1 MTDNKLEFSHDRAFK
16 DLVLT
21 FPKQSLRALVPRL
34 ESEYGCLEEVV
45 QLRQEMPRHMMH
57 DPGRIV
63 DLAMHLKFR
72 GGGGLICLM
81 EHQSKKSSFSIHR
94 LCHYVLDLDRMVG
107 GLPVLPVVVFTD
119 RPRWRRDV
127 PRQIRH
133 EALEE
138 TWLDFTFLRV
148 KLRDQAV
155 DEIWGSDNPVWYVLA
170 PLLDYPEE
178 ERLHVTALAYTHLYR
193 VTDHGTF
200 LRFMDFIDVNA
211 RLSDE
216 EKRRVMILFEETED
230 QMSMTVREMLMEKG
244 EQRGIEIG
252 EQRGIEIG
260 LEKGEQRGIEI
271 GLEKGEQ
278 RVRTE
283 MVKSMLRAG
292 LDKAQVSEIAEMTV
306 SEVVEIASEM

>member
-1 MTDNKLEFSHDRAFK
+1 MPEDQVEFSHDKAFK
-16 DLVLT
+16 DLVLA
-21 FPKQSLRALVPRL
+21 FPKQSVRALVPRL
-34 ESEYGCLEEVV
+34 ETEYGCLEEVV
-45 QLRQEMPRHMMH
+45 QLRQEMPRHRLY

-127 PRQIRH
+127 ARRIRH
-133 EALEE
+133 EAVEE
-138 TWLDFTFLRV
+138 TWLDFSFLRV
-148 KLRDQAV
+148 KLREQNV
-155 DEIWGSDNPVWYVLA
+155 DDIWRSDNPVWYVLA

-178 ERLHVTALAYTHLYR
+178 ERLHVAALAYTHLYR

-200 LRFMDFIDVNA
+200 IRFMDFIDVNA
-211 RLSDE
+211 RLSGE
-216 EKRRVMILFEETED
+216 EKRSLARLFEETED
-230 QMSMTVREMLMEKG
+230 RMSMTVREILMEKG

-260 LEKGEQRGIEI
+260 EQLGYERGD
-271 GLEKGEQ
+271 LYRKC
-278 RVRTE
+278 E

-292 LDKAQVSEIAEMTV
+292 LEKVQVAEIAEMSV
-306 SEVVEIASEM
+306 SEVMEIASEM